1 VRRLRLVSS
10 RRRRGIPVIALVG
23 AAAIGFAGAYSL
35 FVPDRP
41 SGESAVVD
49 SRVLERS
56 ALTSQAA
63 EPSGGACDIKGNI
76 SVRSGER
83 IYHVPGQEYYD
94 RTRIDTGKGERYFCS
109 EAEARAAG
117 WRRSKV

>member
-1 VRRLRLVSS
+1 M
-10 RRRRGIPVIALVG
+10 GA
-23 AAAIGFAGAYSL
+23 AAAIGFAGVYGFSDGGVSVDPIVALVAQSA
-35 FVPDRP
+35 
-41 SGESAVVD
+41 SG
-49 SRVLERS
+49 
-56 ALTSQAA
+56 Q
-63 EPSGGACDIKGNI
+63 CNIKGNI

-94 RTRIDTGKGERYFCS
+94 ETEIRPSQGERWFCS

>member
-1 VRRLRLVSS
+1 MKRPRLVSS
-10 RRRRGIPVIALVG
+10 RRRRGVPVIALVG
-23 AAAIGFAGAYSL
+23 AAAIGFAGAYGLMS
-35 FVPDRP
+35 PDPP
-41 SGESAVVD
+41 SGGSALID
-49 SRVLERS
+49 SRV
-56 ALTSQAA
+56 AITSQAA
-63 EPSGGACDIKGNI
+63 QRSGGDCNIKGNI
-76 SVRSGER
+76 SVSSGER